1 MRLTNSK
8 SLLFVVIVLISFVLS
23 ACGEPKA
30 KTNKEILQDIID
42 TGKLKKYIENSS
54 TADYEIEIS
63 NRMTTPENKIDTM
76 DFNVHL
82 VTDFADI
89 HYFGDIEYALYNE
102 GWGKNS
108 IYNTQIIYDALED
121 IDESE
126 VYAFIDNY
134 DQDDG
139 NYWGNLGSW
148 STYKIIGKE
157 HHGNDITYEIEFDG
171 ERTKK
176 INCFFDP
183 TDGTWEISTYV
194 FTY

>member
-1 MRLTNSK
+1 
-8 SLLFVVIVLISFVLS
+8 
-23 ACGEPKA
+23 
-30 KTNKEILQDIID
+30 
-42 TGKLKKYIENSS
+42 
-54 TADYEIEIS
+54 
-63 NRMTTPENKIDTM
+63 MTTPENKIDTM

-139 NYWGNLGSW
+139 NYWGIWGAGLPIRS
-148 STYKIIGKE
+148 SGKNIME
-157 HHGNDITYEIEFDG
+157 TILPM
-171 ERTKK
+171 K
-176 INCFFDP
+176 
-183 TDGTWEISTYV
+183 
-194 FTY
+194 